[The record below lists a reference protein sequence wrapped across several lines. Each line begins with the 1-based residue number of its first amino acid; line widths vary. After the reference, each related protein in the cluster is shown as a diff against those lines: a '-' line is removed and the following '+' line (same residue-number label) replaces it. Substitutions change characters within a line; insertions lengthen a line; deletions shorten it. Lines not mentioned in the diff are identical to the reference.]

1 MKRIEKGV
9 FIQMEYAGEQRILE
23 VSGLSIHM
31 DDSGTQTLVYM
42 DAVFEKL
49 HIAVSAT
56 WLLGGLKK
64 GHYKAKCHAYSTGTK
79 VNYKGHDYKVL
90 SKQVSEEFE
99 LTYCLKRQDN
109 NQFIVITEQEL
120 KGFATSI
127 NL

>member
-1 MKRIEKGV
+1 MRIEKGV
-9 FIQMEYAGEQRILE
+9 MVQMQYAGEYRIFE

-42 DAVFEKL
+42 DAAFEKL

-56 WLLGGLKK
+56 WLLGGIKK
-64 GHYKAKCHAYSTGTK
+64 GHYQAKRHAYSTGTK
-79 VNYKGHDYKVL
+79 LTYKGVDYKIL
-90 SKQVSEEFE
+90 SKQVNEDFE
-99 LTYCLKRQDN
+99 LTYCLKREAND
-109 NQFIVITEQEL
+109 QFIVITEEKL